1 MKGKVWKILLA
12 IFVFLAVVLAT
23 LATVKLY
30 SGPHSPPQAKAVAA
44 EAVGNTYTDTDCR
57 SFPACKY
64 GGKCA
69 AHETG
74 HRCIAVSDQDC
85 AKSKVCKDE
94 TACTAQ
100 AGACIATSDVMCAAT
115 RGCKQDG
122 RCTATE
128 GSCQLTSMED
138 CRKSNGCS
146 EEGRC
151 IFFKKKNTLP
161 IFVPGLRQRPDIV
174 GCRADRGS
182 CLQSVVCKRHT
193 FCLLD
198 LRDWSCVGTDD
209 NSHLGVLESNYDR
222 YDRHNEF
229 SLLSH

>member
-1 MKGKVWKILLA
+1 MPPR
-12 IFVFLAVVLAT
+12 T
-23 LATVKLY
+23 L
-30 SGPHSPPQAKAVAA
+30 
-44 EAVGNTYTDTDCR
+44 R
-57 SFPACKY
+57 SL
-64 GGKCA
+64 
-69 AHETG
+69 
-74 HRCIAVSDQDC
+74 RDNSCIAVSDQDC

-94 TACTAQ
+94 AACTAQ

-182 CLQSVVCKRHT
+182 CLQSVVCATAAPHGLETRNT
-193 FCLLD
+193 VPSMLIVCLP
-198 LRDWSCVGTDD
+198 REIPGCFFSR
-209 NSHLGVLESNYDR
+209 SAKKESRTPPVSASGQVVNR
-222 YDRHNEF
+222 
-229 SLLSH
+229 SIG